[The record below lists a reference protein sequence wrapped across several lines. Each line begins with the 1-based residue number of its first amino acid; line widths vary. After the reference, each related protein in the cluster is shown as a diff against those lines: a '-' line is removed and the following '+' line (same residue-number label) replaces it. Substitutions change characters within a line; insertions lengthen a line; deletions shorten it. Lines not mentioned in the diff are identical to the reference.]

1 MSCANAST
9 NGATTIMFRAGSPEG
24 HNWLDKMIEKI
35 ILFGVVLFPFH
46 NLSLSLAQS
55 RYDLTAFI
63 LLTVSI
69 YFTFK
74 NGSVSKRTI
83 LYMQAFV
90 LMQIL
95 VFAFINIAPY
105 HRFISGIVWLGGLYL
120 ILLSGK
126 KFNYRQDAVFKMI
139 MYVML
144 LSAFCIFSQYLF
156 WGESRPQAWF
166 GEPSYAGLALYSA
179 SAGILCTI
187 IIIKMPM
194 QTRFVLSVAFLVLMS
209 AAFLT
214 LSMHFL
220 TFLLAVILVF
230 FLQSSKNN
238 FLSISPKRALIL
250 LTIGSILLFI
260 SSYLIGLDHFS
271 SRLNIR
277 NPETN
282 LSLLSWL
289 RGFDQMTTSISNSPI
304 LGNGLGSTGYF
315 EFRSV
320 YSQSLERL
328 GLDELTLRDSYSLAF
343 RLVIEIGLPLFIF
356 FMIYF
361 VRRLNIFRSY
371 LVTLMK
377 VPASQSIPIVFN
389 FVFATS
395 AIIGA
400 LIKEPLYPNSCLYL
414 GVFLFA
420 SSLPSTSMDHS
431 KRVSSSFKSDSFA
444 QSCVVGKRN

>member
-144 LSAFCIFSQYLF
+144 LSAFCIF
-156 WGESRPQAWF
+156 
-166 GEPSYAGLALYSA
+166 
-179 SAGILCTI
+179 
-187 IIIKMPM
+187 
-194 QTRFVLSVAFLVLMS
+194 
-209 AAFLT
+209 
-214 LSMHFL
+214 
-220 TFLLAVILVF
+220 
-230 FLQSSKNN
+230 
-238 FLSISPKRALIL
+238 
-250 LTIGSILLFI
+250 
-260 SSYLIGLDHFS
+260 
-271 SRLNIR
+271 
-277 NPETN
+277 
-282 LSLLSWL
+282 
-289 RGFDQMTTSISNSPI
+289 
-304 LGNGLGSTGYF
+304 
-315 EFRSV
+315 
-320 YSQSLERL
+320 
-328 GLDELTLRDSYSLAF
+328 
-343 RLVIEIGLPLFIF
+343 
-356 FMIYF
+356 
-361 VRRLNIFRSY
+361 
-371 LVTLMK
+371 
-377 VPASQSIPIVFN
+377 
-389 FVFATS
+389 
-395 AIIGA
+395 
-400 LIKEPLYPNSCLYL
+400 
-414 GVFLFA
+414 
-420 SSLPSTSMDHS
+420 PSTSFGVNQDLRPGSASHHMQVWLS
-431 KRVSSSFKSDSFA
+431 IVPLRASCALLSS
-444 QSCVVGKRN
+444 